1 MKILIIEDEKIT
13 RISLSNTLKK
23 EGFDVFAAEEGK
35 QGLELFMSEIPEIV
49 ITDLR
54 LPDASGIDILSAVMN
69 RNPDSKVIMIT
80 AYATVETAVEAL
92 KMGAY
97 DYLTKPFSPERLISI
112 LRNIRQLQT
121 VLIENTEL
129 KNKIHFLEDKP
140 IVGNSKETQKMRE
153 TIRLI
158 APNDFTVLI
167 EGESGTGK
175 EIVARAL
182 HNYSPRKNESFITVS
197 CSGIPES
204 LLESELFGHEK
215 GSFTGAVKRHRGYF
229 ERANKGTIFLD
240 DIDDFPLY
248 MQVKLLRVIQE
259 REFSRVGG
267 SEVITPDLRIICA
280 TKIDLKMRV
289 EEKKFREDLFYRL
302 NIIPLKIRP
311 LRERKDDIVPLVE
324 YFFKKHSVRGSDFQ
338 SGEKLK
344 LMTPPIWQKLLEYE
358 WPGNVRELENIVERM
373 IALSYG
379 GGIDE
384 SLLDLPSVSPPAD
397 GGFQLSGSGLTY
409 TKGSFGEPESF
420 DDFMMSKETEIIKWA
435 LEKSDKSITQA
446 AKLLKIPR
454 TTLSSKIERLSISV

>member
-23 EGFDVFAAEEGK
+23 EGFDVFAAEDGK
-35 QGLELFMSEIPEIV
+35 HGIELLHSESPEI
-49 ITDLR
+49 IISDLR
-54 LPDASGIDILSAVMN
+54 LPDASGIDILSAAIVK
-69 RNPDSKVIMIT
+69 NPDTKVILIT

-92 KMGAY
+92 KLGAY
-97 DYLTKPFSPERLISI
+97 DYLTKPFSPEKLLAI
-112 LRNIRQLQT
+112 LRNIRQLQN

-129 KNKIHFLEDKP
+129 KNKIQFLEEKP
-140 IVGNSKETQKMRE
+140 IVGNSEETRKLRE
-153 TIRLI
+153 KIRHI
-158 APNDFTVLI
+158 ANNDFTVLI

-182 HNYSPRKNESFITVS
+182 HNFSPRRNESFITVS

-267 SEVITPDLRIICA
+267 SEVISPDLRIICA
-280 TKIDLKMRV
+280 TKIDLKKKV

-302 NIIPLKIRP
+302 NIIPLKIKP
-311 LRERKDDIVPLVE
+311 LRERKEDIVPLVE
-324 YFFKKHSVRGSDFQ
+324 FFFKKHS
-338 SGEKLK
+338 SGEKLQF
-344 LMTPPIWQKLLEYE
+344 MTPPVWQKLQDYD
-358 WPGNVRELENIVERM
+358 WYGNVRELENLVERM
-373 IALSYG
+373 IALSYTG
-379 GGIDE
+379 KIDE
-384 SLLDLPSVSPPAD
+384 ALIDLPGAGSI
-397 GGFQLSGSGLTY
+397 SGSAP
-409 TKGSFGEPESF
+409 GSIGEPESF
-420 DDFMMSKETEIIKWA
+420 DDFMNAKEKEIIVRA
-435 LEKSDKSITQA
+435 LEKSGNSITNA
-446 AKLLKIPR
+446 ARLLKIPR
-454 TTLSSKIERLSISV
+454 TTLSSKIERLQISIKSVL